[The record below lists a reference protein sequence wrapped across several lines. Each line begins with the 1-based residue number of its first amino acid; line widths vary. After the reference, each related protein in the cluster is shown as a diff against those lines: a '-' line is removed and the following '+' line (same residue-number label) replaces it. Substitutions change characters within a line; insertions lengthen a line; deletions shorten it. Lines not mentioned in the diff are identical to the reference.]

1 MDLNQHQ
8 KIRSDM
14 DTLYPVE
21 KPKANQGTE
30 KYLTGRIQGSPQGG
44 FFWGGLNYFKY
55 FINQKCLSL
64 YYPLVYSMQA
74 HLKMDVLS
82 KSYESV

>member
-44 FFWGGLNYFKY
+44 FFWGGSKLLQIFHKSKV
-55 FINQKCLSL
+55 FIIVLPSRLLHASTSENGCVKQKL
-64 YYPLVYSMQA
+64 
-74 HLKMDVLS
+74 
-82 KSYESV
+82 